1 MQGFLNLVANATNSQ
16 RVCKHDDMRKASVM
30 SVIAILVL
38 PVAFAASAA
47 AAPVPSKEACSTTTE
62 KATYAC
68 MEVDSRKV
76 PSGDTVT
83 FTGQLSA
90 EAMRQLKVWT
100 KGDNIVCLN
109 RYKPQPEADGSWPW
123 TTLEGACTTVRKNGG
138 FTIEAELGRKGLFYY
153 GLEMGPCRGNAGLC
167 GNADPGLLGVGGDKK
182 DRVIAL
188 RTT

>member
-1 MQGFLNLVANATNSQ
+1 
-16 RVCKHDDMRKASVM
+16 MRKASVM
-30 SVIAILVL
+30 SVITILVL

-76 PSGDTVT
+76 PSGDPVT

-100 KGDNIVCLN
+100 KGDNIACLN

-123 TTLEGACTTVRKNGG
+123 TTLEGACTTVRKNGE

-153 GLEMGPCRGNAGLC
+153 GLEMGPCRGDAGLC

>member
-1 MQGFLNLVANATNSQ
+1 MKIPALI
-16 RVCKHDDMRKASVM
+16 SVF
-30 SVIAILVL
+30 AL
-38 PVAFAASAA
+38 AASSVALAA
-47 AAPVPSKEACSTTTE
+47 PASAAPVPSKEACSTDG

-83 FTGQLSA
+83 FTGQLSPN
-90 EAMRQLKVWT
+90 AMRQLKPWT
-100 KGDNIVCLN
+100 KGDNIVCLT

-123 TTLEGACTTVRKNGG
+123 TTLEGACTTVRKNGA

-153 GLEMGPCRGNAGLC
+153 GLEMGPCRGDADLC
-167 GNADPGLLGVGGDKK
+167 GNADPGLLGVGGDAK
-182 DRVIAL
+182 DRVVAL